1 MPPLISYGLQDC
13 PHLKPVSV
21 ISSFD
26 AKGNILPLYVRLEE
40 ESLKIYNAYQLAS
53 TMRVLNFNCE
63 VMDGDKVKPLKLS
76 YHIADLTWTT
86 PR

>member
-1 MPPLISYGLQDC
+1 MPPQISYGLHDC
-13 PHLKPVSV
+13 THIKPVSV

-26 AKGNILPLYVRLEE
+26 AKGHILPLYVRIEE
-40 ESLKIYNAYQLAS
+40 ESLKIYNAYQIDS
-53 TMRVLNFNCE
+53 NMRVLNFNCE
-63 VMDGDKVKPLKLS
+63 VMDGNRVKSLKLS